1 MTGPDLSV
9 PVLTVENLTVSF
21 RTAGRWA
28 AVVRDFS
35 FTVDKGETV
44 AIVGES
50 GSGKSVTALSIM
62 RLLPDRQSRV
72 EGRIVLAGTDLP
84 GLPEERMR
92 DVRGGEIG
100 MIFQEPMTSL
110 NPVLTT
116 GFQLTEALRRHRD
129 MDAAAARAEARRL
142 FDLVRIPDAARRLDE
157 HPHTFSGGQ
166 RQRVMIAMAMACR
179 PKLLIADEPT
189 TALDV
194 TIQAQILGLIR
205 ELQTE
210 YGMAVMFIT
219 HDMGVVAEIADRVEV
234 MLKGDGVESGSAQQ
248 VFADPRHDYTRRLLG
263 AVPRLGALGDT
274 VTPRRFRNL
283 TVTPPAP
290 EPGPEDDGRGSLIL
304 SVEGMV
310 TRFDIRG
317 GVFGRV
323 KKRVH
328 AVEDISFGIREGE
341 TLSLVGESGCG
352 KSTTGR
358 SILHLEKPRAGRI
371 VFEGRDVAKAN
382 KAELRALRCRMQIV
396 FQDPYGSLNPRK
408 TVGAAIGEPIRVHG
422 LKSGAAVEDEV
433 VRLLELVGLSRDH
446 VLRYPHEFSG
456 GQRQRICIARSLAL
470 NPRLIVADESVSA
483 LDASI
488 KAQVVNLMLDLQ
500 RDLGLAYLFISHDI
514 SIVERVSHRVA
525 VMLSGRIVEIGPR
538 AEVLNR
544 PVHDYTRKL
553 IAAVPIPDPSQRR
566 PRRGLIEEELPSVI
580 HPPDWQPERRR
591 MVEVGPDHFV
601 LAD

>member
-1 MTGPDLSV
+1 MSA
-9 PVLTVENLTVSF
+9 PVLNVENLTVSF
-21 RTAGRWA
+21 RSGEAWNS
-28 AVVRDFS
+28 VVRDFS
-35 FTVDKGETV
+35 FTIDAGETV
-44 AIVGES
+44 AVVGES

-62 RLLPDRQSRV
+62 RLLPERQSRI
-72 EGRIVLAGTDLP
+72 EGRISLSGRELTA
-84 GLPEERMR
+84 LPEPEMR
-92 DVRGGEIG
+92 NVRGGEIG

-116 GFQLTEALRRHRD
+116 GFQLIEALRRHRD
-129 MDAAAARAEARRL
+129 MDYAAARAEALRL
-142 FDLVRIPDAARRLDE
+142 FDLVRIPDAARRIDE

-234 MLKGDGVESGSAQQ
+234 MLKGDGVESGPVEQ
-248 VFADPRHDYTRRLLG
+248 VFANPRHDYTRRLLA
-263 AVPRLGALGDT
+263 AVPKLGALGDT
-274 VTPRRFRNL
+274 ATPRRFPDL
-283 TVTPPAP
+283 TTTPPEP
-290 EPGPEDDGRGSLIL
+290 EPGPEDDQRGKEIL
-304 SVEGMV
+304 AVQGLV

-328 AVEDISFGIREGE
+328 AVEDISFDIREGE

-358 SILHLEKPRAGRI
+358 SILQLEQPRAGNI
-371 VFEGRDVAKAN
+371 LFEGRDLADSN
-382 KAELRALRCRMQIV
+382 KSELRALRRRMQII

-500 RDLGLAYLFISHDI
+500 REMGLAYLFISHDI

-538 AEVLNR
+538 SEVLNR
-544 PVHDYTRKL
+544 PVHDYTKKL
-553 IAAVPIPDPSQRR
+553 IAAVPVPDPSQRR
-566 PRRGLIEEELPSVI
+566 IRTGLIEEELPSVI
-580 HPPDWQPERRR
+580 RPLDWQPAPSK
-591 MVEVGPDHFV
+591 MIEVGPDHFV
-601 LAD
+601 LQDDST

>member
-1 MTGPDLSV
+1 MSA
-9 PVLTVENLTVSF
+9 PVLNVENLTVSF
-21 RTAGRWA
+21 RSGEVWNS
-28 AVVRDFS
+28 VVRDFS
-35 FTVDKGETV
+35 FAINAGETV
-44 AIVGES
+44 AVVGES

-62 RLLPDRQSRV
+62 RLLPERQSRI
-72 EGRIVLAGTDLP
+72 EGRIFLSGRELTA
-84 GLPEERMR
+84 LPEPDMR
-92 DVRGGEIG
+92 NVRGGEIG

-116 GFQLTEALRRHRD
+116 GFQLIEALRRHRN
-129 MDAAAARAEARRL
+129 MDYAAARAEALRL
-142 FDLVRIPDAARRLDE
+142 FDLVRIPDAARRIDE

-194 TIQAQILGLIR
+194 TIQAQILGLIH
-205 ELQTE
+205 ELQKE

-234 MLKGDGVESGSAQQ
+234 MLKGDGVESGPVNQ
-248 VFADPRHDYTRRLLG
+248 VFADPRHDYTRRLLA
-263 AVPRLGALGDT
+263 AVPKLGALGDT
-274 VTPRRFRNL
+274 ATPRRFPDL
-283 TVTPPAP
+283 TTTPPEP
-290 EPGPEDDGRGSLIL
+290 EPGPEDDHRGKEIL
-304 SVEGMV
+304 AVQGLV

-323 KKRVH
+323 RKRVH
-328 AVEDISFGIREGE
+328 AVEDISFDIREGE

-358 SILHLEKPRAGRI
+358 SILQLEQPHAGNI
-371 VFEGRDVAKAN
+371 LFEGRDLADSN
-382 KAELRALRCRMQIV
+382 RAELRDLRRRMQII

-408 TVGAAIGEPIRVHG
+408 PVGAAIGEPIRVHG

-488 KAQVVNLMLDLQ
+488 KAQVINLMLDLQ
-500 RDLGLAYLFISHDI
+500 RDMGLAYLFISHDI

-538 AEVLNR
+538 SEVLNS
-544 PVHDYTRKL
+544 PVHDYTKKL
-553 IAAVPIPDPSQRR
+553 IAAVPVPDPAKRR
-566 PRRGLIEEELPSVI
+566 IRTGLIEEELPSVI
-580 HPPDWQPERRR
+580 RPLDWQPIPSK
-591 MVEVGPDHFV
+591 MIEVGPDHYV
-601 LAD
+601 LQDSV